1 MSKPS
6 SGGARGKKS
15 SDMGSSAS
23 QVDPLKSKRGPS
35 SVYSSTLSS
44 SAKSA
49 ASDGSST
56 TQRGTHSG
64 GAARGVANT
73 AGYQTR
79 SRIAAVNVVRGYG
92 PIKTSPRDD
101 VNIKNKHISLIVKMI
116 FINNCSSSPV
126 DS

>member
-1 MSKPS
+1 MSNTS
-6 SGGARGKKS
+6 SAGARRKNS
-15 SDMGSSAS
+15 SLMGSGVS
-23 QVDPLKSKRGPS
+23 QTDSLKSKRGPS

-73 AGYQTR
+73 AGYQAG
-79 SRIAAVNVVRGYG
+79 SRTTAVNGVRGYG
-92 PIKTSPRDD
+92 QIRTSPRDD
-101 VNIKNKHISLIVKMI
+101 VKYNIR
-116 FINNCSSSPV
+116 NNYT
-126 DS
+126 